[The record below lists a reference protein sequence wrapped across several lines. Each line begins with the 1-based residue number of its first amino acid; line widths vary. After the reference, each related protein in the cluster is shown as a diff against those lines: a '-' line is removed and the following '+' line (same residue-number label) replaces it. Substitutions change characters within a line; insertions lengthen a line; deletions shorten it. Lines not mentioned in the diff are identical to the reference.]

1 MNGFSRNEASD
12 DPSPPSAGLR
22 NRLVHEYDAIEDGLI
37 LQSVAMAEE
46 LYSQYVKEIKDYL
59 STRDVDIELWA
70 QVKQKATIERKTMR
84 DVIFEGLRLYLNPPA
99 SESVKAKPKRK
110 AKV

>member
-1 MNGFSRNEASD
+1 MSKPCVCFTHRVGRF
-12 DPSPPSAGLR
+12 
-22 NRLVHEYDAIEDGLI
+22 II
-37 LQSVAMAEE
+37 
-46 LYSQYVKEIKDYL
+46 
-59 STRDVDIELWA
+59 STRLRDFNLDYHGNLVYLYTKRNGGDCMNYFLRDVNIELWA